1 MDYAIFGEPSGIEKI
16 TVGYKGRLSIRLACD
31 VGNSTHASA
40 PWLAKNSIEE
50 IYGFWDAIKSLA
62 GNDDNRGRANSISCS
77 ITEIAGGSSHNVTPQ
92 KCKITVDM
100 RIPTTSSCDNVLEQ
114 LKGIIERIALINQS
128 RRHIE

>member
-50 IYGFWDAIKSLA
+50 IYGFWNAIKSLA
-62 GNDDNRGRANSISCS
+62 GNDNRGRANSISCS
-77 ITEIAGGSSHNVTPQ
+77 LTEITGGSSHNVTPQ
-92 KCKITVDM
+92 KCKITVDI
-100 RIPTTSSCDNVLEQ
+100 RIPTTTNCDNVLEQ
-114 LKGIIERIALINQS
+114 LKGIIERIAS
-128 RRHIE
+128 